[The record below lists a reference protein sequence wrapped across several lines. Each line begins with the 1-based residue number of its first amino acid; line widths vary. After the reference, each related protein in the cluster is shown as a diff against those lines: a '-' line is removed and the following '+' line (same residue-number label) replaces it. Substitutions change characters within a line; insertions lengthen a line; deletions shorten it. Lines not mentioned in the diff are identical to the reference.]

1 MGGKNIFSCQNKG
14 FFHDHLFIPDG
25 LEGRVL
31 EVLEELVLSAS
42 AGAATSRYQV
52 PSQVCPQSMEMIAWG
67 ESLEKASL
75 HKLSLK

>member
-1 MGGKNIFSCQNKG
+1 MRGKNIFSRQNKG

-42 AGAATSRYQV
+42 AGDGDLNLSSSESSLSTEHGDDLQGGKSGEGAA
-52 PSQVCPQSMEMIAWG
+52 
-67 ESLEKASL
+67 
-75 HKLSLK
+75 

>member
-1 MGGKNIFSCQNKG
+1 MSHEGKKTYFPVQNKG

-42 AGAATSRYQV
+42 AGDGHLKISSSESSLSTEPGSDLQGKSGEGAA
-52 PSQVCPQSMEMIAWG
+52 
-67 ESLEKASL
+67 
-75 HKLSLK
+75 

>member
-1 MGGKNIFSCQNKG
+1 MSREGKKIFSCENKG

-42 AGAATSRYQV
+42 AGGGDLKISSSESSLSTEHGDDRLGGKS
-52 PSQVCPQSMEMIAWG
+52 G
-67 ESLEKASL
+67 EGVAS
-75 HKLSLK
+75 